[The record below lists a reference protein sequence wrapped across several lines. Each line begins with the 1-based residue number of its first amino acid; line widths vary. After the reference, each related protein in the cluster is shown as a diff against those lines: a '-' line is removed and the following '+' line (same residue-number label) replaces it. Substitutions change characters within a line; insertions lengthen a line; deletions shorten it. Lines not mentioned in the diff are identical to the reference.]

1 MSESNAFNTPWHANG
16 KLLYTESNDF
26 IGEMEHSDDARIVCE
41 AMNCYADFDEALAAL
56 NRRIKQL
63 VGIIRDLLPLADMC
77 LLYQEAMKQAGAEQI
92 GGIGAARDAIRQFI
106 REAREIVEDEE

>member
-1 MSESNAFNTPWHANG
+1 MSEPNEFNTPWHANG

-26 IGEMEHSDDARIVCE
+26 IGEMEHSDDASIVCE

-63 VGIIRDLLPLADMC
+63 AGIISNLIPLAEMAM
-77 LLYQEAMKQAGAEQI
+77 LYQNAMKQAGAEQLP
-92 GGIGAARDAIRQFI
+92 GIEEARNVIRPIIRDAKQ
-106 REAREIVEDEE
+106 IVEEEE